1 MSISM
6 NSTSA
11 LFLLCML
18 MMATASMAAATGSDK
33 TEPDALPLPPP
44 QDQGLP
50 YTRSAQKISLA
61 RIKDYTAVFV
71 GSRYAYVKGHKVR
84 LDEVNWHAEAERRAD
99 GDVYVPKRFVEAI
112 LSPSL
117 SFDVAPDYLKD
128 KWVYTIKGRSC
139 TDAQG
144 PWVSLNRAIREKGW
158 ALSLSPRGLVV
169 IGEKP
174 FSFEMAE
181 TQLDALITQF
191 DTPEKYADASLPTKY
206 IPSLKKQGVFTEHVK
221 ATPEQLA
228 LLNGPET
235 TWETTPKSTFDET
248 GFNQKMLGSKV
259 PTPGVY
265 PRILFSPE
273 DVPVIAKRIESQ
285 VLGKK
290 SLLEMEVLFKKSW
303 WNPATDDGK
312 LFDKLASGDIAE
324 FRTKHALFN
333 ENPFANYK
341 PGIQNSHVSYI
352 PECLTAMGLY
362 ALLRNDDK
370 LGKKVAKA
378 FVNYYRLREPFIDAW
393 NSTSDSEF
401 GSSAIQGDGSLF
413 AMNGN
418 GSSTHWRGMHGTVA
432 HMNLGLGF
440 DFCAKWLDDAQKK
453 DMYRIIAK
461 ATYGR
466 RAYGQDA
473 PIRFR
478 DVNWVGWDLPHY
490 LALLAIEGQEGLD
503 REALEENQK
512 TVRAFC
518 QWGIDPS
525 GVVFESNG
533 KSPGSFQFVLH
544 SLVALARRG
553 ENLFGHPHWRNLL
566 VGQIQ
571 MTSPSGKVVV
581 NSGTQYFPHSRQKL
595 SPSLVDAFKA
605 FYPEQRF
612 SDYLLAEFRS
622 EPEEAKRWSLM
633 FNPETYAQEMA
644 QERRLRLPSPTY
656 PGFVRS
662 VLYDTDYVP
671 ATREDLSLPLDFNAP
686 VQGIASSY
694 SDRSTNAVWI
704 CLQVRPNHYLGAGHH
719 HADAGMFHFS
729 GLGLDWFTESSQSQ
743 NYMGKLH
750 NQVLVDGRSEAEPLE
765 RGERKYMK
773 PGAPLA
779 SVASVTGQVVHK
791 GIFVNGYNAAG
802 VFLGMKSGKDFSMA
816 NADLTYAYSYRWCT
830 QPAQDWS
837 GEGIDT
843 GWEVDP
849 SPEILKIFAGTA
861 RYKLRPWWMP
871 LYSNYIPTS
880 RAPYNPMKYVYRST
894 ALVRGKHPYGLII
907 DDLKKDEEDHLYQ
920 WTAMLGGGIWQAEF
934 EGLAENQM
942 VLAKRE
948 ELTAYPEVRPLITP
962 QPGEPLLLVCALGLK
977 KLGKEPL
984 MKVSQE
990 PCGADRYGKE
1000 TFYQRI
1006 AIAQTAH
1013 QVNYRV
1019 LLIPFRMGEPLPQVS
1034 GNTVNWKDQTDT
1046 FDFTTGADG
1055 RTHSAL
1061 TRKNRAGTARHSLA
1075 LQFDK

>member
-1 MSISM
+1 
-6 NSTSA
+6 
-11 LFLLCML
+11 
-18 MMATASMAAATGSDK
+18 
-33 TEPDALPLPPP
+33 
-44 QDQGLP
+44 
-50 YTRSAQKISLA
+50 
-61 RIKDYTAVFV
+61 
-71 GSRYAYVKGHKVR
+71 VR
-84 LDEVNWHAEAERRAD
+84 LDEVNWHSEAERRAD
-99 GDVYVPKRFVEAI
+99 GDIYVPKSFVEAI
-112 LSPSL
+112 LTPSV
-117 SFDVAPDYLKD
+117 SFDVAPGYLKD
-128 KWVYTIKGRSC
+128 KCVYAITGRSC
-139 TDAQG
+139 TGDPS
-144 PWVSLNRAIREKGW
+144 PWISLNRAVREKGW
-158 ALSLSPRGLVV
+158 VMSLSPRGLVV

-174 FSFEMAE
+174 FSFEMPE
-181 TQLDALITQF
+181 EQIDALITQF
-191 DTPEKYADASLPTKY
+191 DTPEKYADASLPPKY
-206 IPSLKKQGVFTEHVK
+206 IQSLKKQGVFTEHVK

-228 LLNGPET
+228 ILNGPET
-235 TWETTPKSTFDET
+235 TWESTPKSKFDES

-259 PTPGVY
+259 PPPGIY

-273 DVPVIAKRIESQ
+273 DVPIIAKRIESQ

-290 SLLEMEVLFKKSW
+290 SLCEMEVLFKKSW
-303 WNPATDDGK
+303 WNPTADDGK
-312 LFDKLASGDIAE
+312 LFDKLAYGDIAE
-324 FRTKHALFN
+324 FRTKHALFT
-333 ENPFANYK
+333 ENAFAQYK
-341 PGIQNSHVSYI
+341 PGIMNSHVSYI

-362 ALLRNDDK
+362 ALLKNDDG
-370 LGKKVAKA
+370 LGKKVASA
-378 FVNYYRLREPFIDAW
+378 FANYYRLREPFIDAW
-393 NSTSDSEF
+393 NSISDSEF

-418 GSSTHWRGMHGTVA
+418 GSTTHWRGMHGTVS

-440 DFCAKWLDDAQKK
+440 DFCAKWMDDAQKK

-461 ATYGR
+461 ATYGK

-490 LALLAIEGQEGLD
+490 LALLAIEGQEGFD
-503 REALEENQK
+503 REACEENQK

-518 QWGIDPS
+518 EWGIDAS

-533 KSPGSFQFVLH
+533 KTPGSFQFILH
-544 SLVALARRG
+544 SMLALARRG
-553 ENLFGHPHWRNLL
+553 ENLFGHPHWRKLL
-566 VGQIQ
+566 AGQIQ

-581 NSGTQYFPHSRQKL
+581 NSGTQYAPHSRQKL
-595 SPSLVDAFKA
+595 SPSLICAFKA

-612 SDYLLAEFRS
+612 SDYLLTQALADPAE
-622 EPEEAKRWSLM
+622 AQLWSTD
-633 FNPETYAQEMA
+633 FNPETYAQEIA
-644 QERRLRLPSPTY
+644 KERRLRLPSPTY

-662 VLYDTDYVP
+662 VLYDTDYQP
-671 ATREDLSLPLDFNAP
+671 TTREELALPLDFNAP

-694 SDRSTNAVWI
+694 SDRSTNGVWM

-729 GLGLDWFTESSQSQ
+729 GLGVDWFTESSQSQ

-765 RGERKYMK
+765 RGERSYMAQ
-773 PGAPLA
+773 GAPLT
-779 SVASVTGQVVHK
+779 STASVTGQVVHK

-802 VFLGMKSGKDFSMA
+802 VFLGMKSGKDVSLA
-816 NADLTYAYSYRWCT
+816 SADLTYAYSFRWCT

-871 LYSNYIPTS
+871 LYCNYLPTC
-880 RAPYNPMKYVYRST
+880 RAPYNPMAYVFRST
-894 ALVRGKHPYGLII
+894 ALVRGTHPYGLVI
-907 DDLKKDEEDHLYQ
+907 DDLKKDEKDHLYQ
-920 WTAMLGGGIWQAEF
+920 WTAMLGGGIWQAEC
-934 EGLAENQM
+934 EGLAENQL
-942 VLAKRE
+942 VLAQRE
-948 ELTAYPEVRPLITP
+948 ERTQYPSPRPLIKP
-962 QPGEPLLLVCALGLK
+962 QPGEPLLLVCALGMK
-977 KLGKEPL
+977 KQGDEPL

-1006 AIAQTAH
+1006 AIAQTSQ

-1019 LLIPFRMGEPLPQVS
+1019 LLIPFRMGETLPQVS
-1034 GNTVNWKDQTDT
+1034 GSTVTWNDQTDT
-1046 FDFTTGADG
+1046 FDFTLGSDN
-1055 RTHSAL
+1055 RTRCVM
-1061 TRKNRAGTARHSLA
+1061 TRK
-1075 LQFDK
+1075 

>member
-1 MSISM
+1 M
-6 NSTSA
+6 NNTNA
-11 LFLLCML
+11 LFLAML
-18 MMATASMAAATGSDK
+18 MMASDSMASTASAAKA
-33 TEPDALPLPPP
+33 EPDPLPSPPP

-50 YTRSAQKISLA
+50 YTRSAQAKCLA
-61 RIKDYTAVFV
+61 LIKDYTAVFV

-84 LDEVNWHAEAERRAD
+84 LDETAWHAEAERRAD
-99 GDVYVPKRFVEAI
+99 GDVYVPKNFADAI
-112 LSPSL
+112 LAPSV
-117 SFDVAPDYLKD
+117 SFDVAPGYLKT
-128 KWVYTIKGRSC
+128 KWVYTIKGRPCSV
-139 TDAQG
+139 DPA
-144 PWVSLNRAIREKGW
+144 PWVSLNRAVQEKGW
-158 ALSLSPRGLVV
+158 ILSSSPRGLVV

-174 FSFEMAE
+174 FSFEMPEA
-181 TQLDALITQF
+181 QLDALITQF
-191 DTPEKYADASLPTKY
+191 DTPEKYADASLPPKY
-206 IPSLKKQGVFTEHVK
+206 ILSLKKQGVFTEHVK
-221 ATPEQLA
+221 TTPEQLA
-228 LLNGPET
+228 ILNGPET
-235 TWETTPKSTFDET
+235 KWKTTPKADFDEA
-248 GFNQKMLGSKV
+248 GFNRKMLGAKV
-259 PTPGVY
+259 PPPGVY

-273 DVPVIAKRIESQ
+273 DVPIIAKRIESQ

-290 SLLEMEVLFKKSW
+290 SLIEMEVLFKKSW
-303 WNPATDDGK
+303 WNPDADDGK
-312 LFDKLASGDIAE
+312 LFDKLSSGDIAE

-333 ENPFANYK
+333 EHPFAQYK
-341 PGIQNSHVSYI
+341 PGIMNSHVAYI

-362 ALLRNDDK
+362 ALLKNDDG
-370 LGKKVAKA
+370 LGKKVAHA

-418 GSSTHWRGMHGTVA
+418 GSTTHWRGMHGTVA

-440 DFCAKWLDDAQKK
+440 DFCAKWMDDTQKK
-453 DMYRIIAK
+453 EMYRIIAK

-490 LALLAIEGQEGLD
+490 LALLAIEGQEGID

-518 QWGIDPS
+518 EWGIDPS

-544 SLVALARRG
+544 SMVALARRG

-571 MTSPSGKVVV
+571 MTSPSGRVVV
-581 NSGTQYFPHSRQKL
+581 NSGTQYAPHSRQKL

-605 FYPEQRF
+605 FYPEQRL
-612 SDYLLAEFRS
+612 SDYLLTQFRS
-622 EPEEAKRWSLM
+622 DPEEAHRWSLA
-633 FNPETYAQEMA
+633 FNPETYAQEIA
-644 QERRLRLPSPTY
+644 KERRLRLPSPTY

-662 VLYDTDYVP
+662 VLYDTDYLP
-671 ATREDLSLPLDFNAP
+671 ATREELALPLDFHAP

-694 SDRSTNAVWI
+694 SDRSTNGIWI

-729 GLGLDWFTESSQSQ
+729 GLGVDWFTESTQHQ

-750 NQVLVDGRSEAEPLE
+750 NQVLVDGRSQAEPLV
-765 RGERKYMK
+765 RGERTYMAQ
-773 PGAPLA
+773 GAPLA
-779 SVASVTGQVVHK
+779 SVASVTGQVAHK
-791 GIFVNGYNAAG
+791 GIFLNGYNAAG
-802 VFLGMKSGKDFSMA
+802 VFLGMKSGKDVSMA
-816 NADLTYAYSYRWCT
+816 SADLTYAYSYRWCT

-843 GWEVDP
+843 GWEVEP
-849 SPEILKIFAGTA
+849 APEILKIFAGTA

-880 RAPYNPMKYVYRST
+880 RAPYNPMAYVFRST
-894 ALVRGKHPYGLII
+894 VLVRGTHSYGLVI
-907 DDLKKDEEDHLYQ
+907 DDLKKDDKPRLYQ
-920 WTAMLGGGIWQAEF
+920 WTAMLGGGIWQAEV

-948 ELTAYPEVRPLITP
+948 ELTLYPSPRPLITP
-962 QPGEPLLLVCALGLK
+962 QPGEPLLLVCALGMK
-977 KLGKEPL
+977 QLGNEPL
-984 MKVSQE
+984 LKVSQE

-1006 AIAQTAH
+1006 AIAQTAQ

-1034 GNTVNWKDQTDT
+1034 GSTVTWNDQTDS
-1046 FDFTTGADG
+1046 FDFTTGPDG
-1055 RTHSAL
+1055 RTHSAV
-1061 TRKNRAGTARHSLA
+1061 TRKSLAGTARHSLA
-1075 LQFDK
+1075 LQFEER